1 MSRVELRKHMG
12 IGLGSGKEVF
22 LNQYIVMLDGK
33 QVGYKGC
40 SHDDP
45 INLTSRIPSDLV
57 KVVKDEIDLLL
68 GDKSKANELIGTW
81 SHEDT
86 TEFEQGETEDDIFD
100 S

>member
-12 IGLGSGKEVF
+12 IGLGSGKEHF
-22 LNQYIVMLDGK
+22 LNQYIVLLDGR

-40 SHDDP
+40 KHGDP
-45 INLTSRIPSDLV
+45 INLTSRIPTDLV
-57 KVVKDEIDLLL
+57 KIVESEIDLLL
-68 GDKSKANELIGTW
+68 GDESKANGLIGTW

-86 TEFEQGETEDDIFD
+86 TEVEQGDTEDDIFD

>member
-12 IGLGSGKEVF
+12 IGLGSGKEMF

-33 QVGYKGC
+33 QVGYKG
-40 SHDDP
+40 SNHGDP

-68 GDKSKANELIGTW
+68 GDESKANELIGTW
-81 SHEDT
+81 AYEDT
-86 TEFEQGETEDDIFD
+86 TESAQGETEDDIFD

>member
-12 IGLGSGKEVF
+12 IGLGSGKEHF
-22 LNQYIVMLDGK
+22 LNQYIVLLDGR

-40 SHDDP
+40 KHGDP
-45 INLTSRIPSDLV
+45 INLTSRIPTDLV
-57 KVVKDEIDLLL
+57 KIVESEIDLLL
-68 GDKSKANELIGTW
+68 GDDSKANELIGTW

-86 TEFEQGETEDDIFD
+86 TEVEQGDTEDDIFD

>member
-12 IGLGSGKEVF
+12 IGLGSGKEHF
-22 LNQYIVMLDGK
+22 LNQYIVLLDGR

-40 SHDDP
+40 KHGDP
-45 INLTSRIPSDLV
+45 INLTSRIPTDLV
-57 KVVKDEIDLLL
+57 KIVESEIDLLL
-68 GDKSKANELIGTW
+68 GDESKANELIGTW

-86 TEFEQGETEDDIFD
+86 TEVEQGDTEDEIFD